1 MIGCRVAWIFLR
13 MPKLPHASQRNLN
26 GQENTRYAFT
36 RPILV
41 TARQLCVRAERGD
54 DKIDLKEIY
63 IASV

>member
-1 MIGCRVAWIFLR
+1 MR